1 MNKTNIIEQI
11 GNHEAMEGVARNLI
25 GELGWIFVAGVA
37 VLMFRGLV
45 QNFAAGLKVYF
56 SKQWAV
62 DEIVFLHGRQAR
74 IARIGLTETVFY
86 MADRGKETGGAGTA
100 MRVENTAL
108 SSFTCDKILA
118 KHQPEYHP
126 KGSEKLG
133 PLQLESVKTRGPKR
147 KPKRMGAP
155 P

>member
-1 MNKTNIIEQI
+1 VNKTNIIEQL
-11 GNHEAMEGVARNLI
+11 GGQEAVEGMARNLI
-25 GELGWIFVAGVA
+25 GEFGWIFLAGVA
-37 VLMFRGLV
+37 VLMFRELV

-86 MADRGKETGGAGTA
+86 MADRGRETGGAGTA
-100 MRVENTAL
+100 MRIENTAL
-108 SSFTCDKILA
+108 ASLTCEKILA
-118 KHQPEYHP
+118 NHQPEYLP

-133 PLQLESVKTRGPKR
+133 PMQVEIVKTPAPKR
-147 KPKRMGAP
+147 KRK
-155 P
+155 

>member
-1 MNKTNIIEQI
+1 MTNIVEQL
-11 GNHEAMEGVARNLI
+11 GGQEAMEGMARNLI
-25 GELGWIFVAGVA
+25 GEFGWIFLAGVA
-37 VLMFRGLV
+37 VLMFRELV

-86 MADRGKETGGAGTA
+86 MADRQST
-100 MRVENTAL
+100 MRIENTSL
-108 SSFTCDKILA
+108 STLTCEKILTN
-118 KHQPEYHP
+118 HQPEYLP

-133 PLQLESVKTRGPKR
+133 PMKVEIVKPAPKR
-147 KPKRMGAP
+147 KRK
-155 P
+155 

>member
-1 MNKTNIIEQI
+1 MTNIVEQL
-11 GNHEAMEGVARNLI
+11 GGQEAMEGMARDLI
-25 GELGWIFVAGVA
+25 GEFGWIFVAGVA
-37 VLMFRGLV
+37 VLMFRELV

-100 MRVENTAL
+100 MRIENTAL
-108 SSFTCDKILA
+108 ASLTCEKILA
-118 KHQPEYHP
+118 NHQPEYLP

-133 PLQLESVKTRGPKR
+133 PMKVEIVKTPAAPKR
-147 KPKRMGAP
+147 KRK
-155 P
+155 